1 MSKFT
6 KIFTTESIGVFRLF
20 GNYFEIMT
28 SINETNVRKNSD
40 YLNLYTIGCIILN
53 YWFIE
58 KMGTSFIFPW
68 YW

>member
-20 GNYFEIMT
+20 GNYFEIMKK
-28 SINETNVRKNSD
+28 NVRKNSD

-58 KMGTSFIFPW
+58 KTGTSFIFP
-68 YW
+68 

>member
-6 KIFTTESIGVFRLF
+6 QIFTTESIRVFRLL

-58 KMGTSFIFPW
+58 KTGTSFIFP
-68 YW
+68 